1 MEPKSDVQLLR
12 DYATSGMEG
21 AFTELV
27 HRHTNLVY
35 SAALRQVGSP
45 ETAAEIAQNVFLG
58 LARRAKEIVSR
69 FDANASLAGWLCR
82 SVRNLSLNFRRD
94 EFRRQSRDR
103 KVMEHLNTPDD
114 ASDWERLCCVLDD
127 AMSELNE
134 SDYDFLVLRFY
145 KSLDYRAVGV
155 ALGLSDDAAQKR
167 VSRALDKLAKILCRR
182 GIGASAAALS
192 AAIAANAVQAAPAGL
207 AVSISSAALASAAT
221 STSTLIAATKTI
233 AMSTLQKSLVV
244 ATVAILATVEIHQAR
259 QASALRRQV
268 QTLQEQQAPLAEQNQ
283 KLLLERDN
291 LKKTMA
297 AAGQTGGQTSGT
309 MNELARLRG
318 EVARLRLSAQEL
330 AQLKAAAA
338 STGTDPA
345 IEATLKS
352 WATRATQLKAQ
363 LERMPDKRI
372 PELQL
377 LTEKDWFDA
386 VKTAKT
392 FETEADFREALHAL
406 RNSAKQAFGDMTKE
420 AIKRFAEANNGALPG
435 DLSQLKPFFEGSVD
449 DATLSRYSLIQ
460 TGKLADV
467 PSNEYLFA
475 EKAPPVDDQFDST
488 FEFSM
493 HGTHSSSVNA
503 PGDIVWDSL
512 VQFAKAHNGNLPA
525 DAPELMPYLRRPLD
539 QIKIQEILGSLP
551 PGIKTMEQLKAAN
564 PN

>member
-12 DYATSGMEG
+12 DYATCGVEG

-45 ETAAEIAQNVFLG
+45 ETAAEIAQKVFLG
-58 LARRAKEIVSR
+58 LARVAKEIVSR

-114 ASDWERLCCVLDD
+114 APDWEPLCRVLDD

-134 SDYDFLVLRFY
+134 ADYDLLVLRFY
-145 KSLDYRAVGV
+145 KSLDYRAVGA

-167 VSRALDKLAKILCRR
+167 VSRALDKLAELLSRR
-182 GIGASAAALS
+182 GIGTSAAALS
-192 AAIAANAVQAAPAGL
+192 VAIAANAVQAAPAGL

-221 STSTLIAATKTI
+221 STSTIIAATKTI
-233 AMSTLQKSLVV
+233 AMSTLQKSLVA

-268 QTLQEQQAPLAEQNQ
+268 QTLQEQQAPLADQNQ

-291 LKKTMA
+291 LKKTLA
-297 AAGQTGGQTSGT
+297 DAGQVGGQTSGN

-352 WATRATQLKAQ
+352 WATRATQLRAQ
-363 LERMPDKRI
+363 LERMPDKKI

-386 VKTAKT
+386 VKTAKS
-392 FETEADFREALHAL
+392 FETEADFRQALHSL
-406 RNSAKQAFGDMTKE
+406 RNSAKQEFGDMTKE

-435 DLSQLKPFFEGSVD
+435 DLSQLKPFFEGPVD
-449 DATLSRYSLIQ
+449 DAALSRYSLIQ
-460 TGKLADV
+460 TGKLADI
-467 PSNEYLFA
+467 PPNEYLIA

-512 VQFAKAHNGNLPA
+512 VQFAKAHDGNLPA
-525 DAPELMPYLRRPLD
+525 DAPELMPFLRRPLD
-539 QIKIQEILGSLP
+539 QTKVQEILGSLP
-551 PGIKTMEQLKAAN
+551 PGIKTMEQLKAAG